1 MFTNDDNLSQN
12 LSTQGFFA
20 LPLASSIGE
29 RLDQVRRTANA
40 SQADFAAKLGISR
53 TTLHNYTKGERDIP
67 VPVLAKLLEVYRADP
82 LWILD
87 GETGIQSR
95 ESDILREL
103 GDILEQVEERLE
115 KRRMRLGTKKRWMI
129 VCRLYTERLTTLRQ
143 TGEKPSL
150 EALGLDDL
158 LDVAA

>member
-1 MFTNDDNLSQN
+1 MFSYVNNRSRK
-12 LSTQGFFA
+12 LSTQGFVA
-20 LPLASSIGE
+20 LPVASSIGE

-40 SQADFAAKLGISR
+40 SQADFAAELGISR
-53 TTLHNYTKGERDIP
+53 TTLHNYTRGERDLP

-87 GETGIQSR
+87 GDAGIQSR

-115 KRRMRLGTKKRWMI
+115 GRGMRLGTKKRWMV
-129 VCRLYTERLTTLRQ
+129 VCRLYTERLATLRQ

-150 EALGLDDL
+150 AALGLDDL